1 MLLCEIS
8 IDETLPIINKSKLQ
22 KKGEYKEQNGR
33 THCNLKESGRQ
44 NNKPDHIYGPKQN
57 LIFWYP
63 TANNISWPFLS
74 LYVTEEELAF
84 TDLQHNQL
92 MHTQI
97 GDLLQ
102 NPKLTPY
109 IHLNGQKLLAT

>member
-1 MLLCEIS
+1 
-8 IDETLPIINKSKLQ
+8 
-22 KKGEYKEQNGR
+22 
-33 THCNLKESGRQ
+33 
-44 NNKPDHIYGPKQN
+44 